1 MRNKK
6 GLFFLTGG
14 ALLLAAALSL
24 ALYNLWDDNRAG
36 TEPQQ
41 ALEILQQLP
50 AAAEPLTERRQD
62 APAASGGKECAGLYT
77 LPRNEHADGEN

>member
-6 GLFFLTGG
+6 GLVLLTGG
-14 ALLLAAALSL
+14 ALLLTAALSL

-41 ALEILQQLP
+41 ALQILQQLP
-50 AAAEPLTERRQD
+50 AATESL
-62 APAASGGKECAGLYT
+62 AANIIS
-77 LPRNEHADGEN
+77 

>member
-50 AAAEPLTERRQD
+50 AAAEPLAERRQD
-62 APAASGGKECAGLYT
+62 APAAPAVSMCRIIYAAPK
-77 LPRNEHADGEN
+77 